1 MRRLALLALL
11 ALPLVLPQA
20 AAAKRIRSLTA
31 CGADACLTT
40 HDRAL
45 LAAFTDVGPPS
56 DPPSRPV
63 PFYRVTMRIAGS
75 SHAAASS
82 WAPAAGRLLGEDGTW
97 MAVRPAVGRGLEAL
111 TAGLSPRPAAALPGF
126 PPAPRERGELSLAPF
141 VAAAVAAAGLV
152 LLLVLRLRRARPP
165 ARGPAAPPAAQ
176 AASSTGAAAA
186 GRANR

>member
-11 ALPLVLPQA
+11 AVPLALPPA

-31 CGADACLTT
+31 CGADACATS

-75 SHAAASS
+75 EHAAPGW
-82 WAPAAGRLLGEDGTW
+82 WAPAADRLLGEDGTW
-97 MAVRPAVGRGLEAL
+97 MAVRAPVARRLAAL
-111 TAGLSPRPAAALPGF
+111 TAGLARRPAAQLPGF
-126 PPAPRERGELSLAPF
+126 PSATRERGERSLAPF
-141 VAAAVAAAGLV
+141 VAAAAAAGLLM
-152 LLLVLRLRRARPP
+152 LLALRRLRARAP
-165 ARGPAAPPAAQ
+165 ARGRSAEAGGAASADTSSSRPAA
-176 AASSTGAAAA
+176 S
-186 GRANR
+186 